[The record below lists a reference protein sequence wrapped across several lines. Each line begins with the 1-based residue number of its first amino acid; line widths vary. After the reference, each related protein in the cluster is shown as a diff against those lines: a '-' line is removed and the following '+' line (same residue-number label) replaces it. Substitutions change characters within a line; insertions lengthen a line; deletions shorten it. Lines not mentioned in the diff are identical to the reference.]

1 MVYIINLIFKAQ
13 INLMQF
19 LEESKVNELFF
30 LLLLILYVLLVLIQS
45 MYIVPWKHLVHLGR
59 FKV

>member
-1 MVYIINLIFKAQ
+1 MVYIIILIFKAR

-19 LEESKVNELFF
+19 LEESKMKIYF
-30 LLLLILYVLLVLIQS
+30 LLLLILYVLLVLTQN
-45 MYIVPWKHLVHLGR
+45 MYIVPWKHLVHFGR